1 MKQTD
6 YAVFYSRITE
16 RLRKSRYGVTAL
28 NLINRLLTTMMYILY
43 PLLLLRILISGL
55 RSGQIPG
62 RGITEFLIYLLV
74 PGISFI
80 LLSVIRDR
88 MNWKRPYEEHPIQP
102 LIKKNTAGH
111 SMPSRH
117 VFSCTIIAMCV
128 LSKSIPAGILL
139 LCLSLILALVRVL
152 GGVHYPRDTVAGLLC
167 GLASGG
173 ILLILLSFV

>member
-16 RLRKSRYGVTAL
+16 RLRNSRYGVTAL
-28 NLINRLLTTMMYILY
+28 NLTNRLLTTMMYILY
-43 PLLLLRILISGL
+43 PLLLILVLISDIRKGVF
-55 RSGQIPG
+55 PAG
-62 RGITEFLIYLLV
+62 REFLVYLLV
-74 PGISFI
+74 PGISFV
-80 LLSVIRDR
+80 LLSLIRDR
-88 MNWKRPYEEHPIQP
+88 MNWKRPYEEHPIRP
-102 LIKKNTAGH
+102 LIKKDTTGH

-117 VFSCTIIAMCV
+117 VFSCTIIAMCI
-128 LSKSIPAGILL
+128 LAKSIPAGILL